1 MHRLAC
7 EGWHATVGMQVLAAR
22 WTELDMDEL
31 FALDGKT
38 ALVTGSTSGIGE
50 MIAAG
55 FVGAGARTFIVGRNA
70 ATCAEAAGRMSGRG
84 QAVALPGD
92 VSTKAGIQ
100 ALAAALAAHTDRLDV
115 LVNNAGTMREA
126 PIAEFSE
133 EDWDDV
139 LDLNLKSVFFLT
151 QALLP
156 MLRAAASADS
166 HASVVNIGSVGGR
179 RVGPKENYSYAAAK
193 AGLHHVTGSLAK
205 RLGPENITVN
215 AIAPGFFPSKMTVI
229 PPAMMD
235 VVLAQVPRRRVGQES
250 DMAGAAIY
258 LASRAGSFV
267 NGIVL
272 PVDGGM
278 SL

>member
-1 MHRLAC
+1 
-7 EGWHATVGMQVLAAR
+7 
-22 WTELDMDEL
+22 MDDL
-31 FALDGKT
+31 FSLDGKI
-38 ALVTGSTSGIGE
+38 ALITGGTSGIGE

-55 FVGAGARTFIVGRNA
+55 FVGAGARTYIVGRNA
-70 ATCAEAAGRMSGRG
+70 VTCADAASRLSGRG
-84 QAVALPGD
+84 RAIALPGD
-92 VSTKAGIQ
+92 VSTKAGIAAVVS
-100 ALAAALAAHTDRLDV
+100 ALAGLEDRLDV

-133 EDWDDV
+133 EDWDEV

-156 MLRAAASADS
+156 MLRKAASADS

-229 PPAMMD
+229 RPEMLN
-235 VVLAQVPRRRVGQES
+235 VVLAQVPRRRVGQDS